1 MSPFAGAVLTGGA
14 STRMGTDKALLVVEG
29 RALASVAAAALADA
43 GAAEVLAIG
52 GDLDALRALGLD
64 ARPDE
69 HPGEGPLG
77 GIITA
82 LGVATHDITVVL
94 ACDMPA
100 IDRPAVAALVAALQA
115 DPDADMAAARD
126 GDRLQVLTAAYR
138 SRVRPVLEAR
148 FDEGE
153 RAVRRATESLVVVAV
168 DDLEPATLADVDR
181 PADLRRY
188 AQPS

>member
-1 MSPFAGAVLTGGA
+1 MSPFTGAVLTGGA
-14 STRMGTDKALLVVEG
+14 STRMGTDKAQLVVDG
-29 RALASVAAAALADA
+29 RALASIAAAALADA

-82 LGVATHDITVVL
+82 LGAATHDVTVVL

-100 IDRPAVAALVAALQA
+100 IDRDAVAALVAALDAESAA
-115 DPDADMAAARD
+115 DVAAALD

-138 SRVRPVLEAR
+138 GRVRPVLEAR
-148 FDEGE
+148 FGEGE
-153 RAVRRATESLVVVAV
+153 RAVRRAIESLVVVTV
-168 DDLEPATLADVDR
+168 DDLEPRTLADVDG